1 MHCDLPVFS
10 LMARRNFKWLW
21 LLVPVATVLSSF
33 RSFLVLQLLSAMV
46 LFTLLFVILVFLAA
60 LFVFLLLAAD
70 CILDWMVLALAS
82 IGRSFQSL
90 IRDMGKLPVR
100 APSFSQLSGGRGRRS

>member
-1 MHCDLPVFS
+1 MHCDLPVFP

-21 LLVPVATVLSSF
+21 LLVSVATVLVSF

-46 LFTLLFVILVFLAA
+46 LFALLFVILAALAA
-60 LFVFLLLAAD
+60 LFVFLLLAVGYV
-70 CILDWMVLALAS
+70 LDWMMLALAS

-90 IRDMGKLPVR
+90 IRDMGRLPMR
-100 APSFSQLSGGRGRRS
+100 APSFSQLSDGRRRRS